1 MRLQEII
8 IGCSPAQLQEFGG
21 TSCELPKMTSLRD
34 LLEEKNCVFLDKE
47 ISIQPELY
55 LLCAFRPLQPF
66 WTTSLFLNR
75 KGTQFDIRYKKYIT
89 TQLYGVEFTQIHTKS
104 AKRVAEMESRHK
116 PPITCGNS
124 LQVVLY
130 KMWSTPNEVRSVSFL
145 LGLYCFLRSSDF
157 SYIVNSTG
165 PRGLRYTFPKRF

>member
-1 MRLQEII
+1 
-8 IGCSPAQLQEFGG
+8 
-21 TSCELPKMTSLRD
+21 MTSLRYV
-34 LLEEKNCVFLDKE
+34 LEERNYVFLDKK

-55 LLCAFRPLQPF
+55 LLRAFRPLQPF

-75 KGTQFDIRYKKYIT
+75 SGTQFDIRYRKYIP
-89 TQLYGVEFTQIHTKS
+89 TQLYGEEFTQIHTKS
-104 AKRVAEMESRHK
+104 AKQVAEMELRHK
-116 PPITCGNS
+116 PPMTSGNP

-130 KMWSTPNEVRSVSFL
+130 KVWPTPNEVRSVSFL

-165 PRGLRYTFPKRF
+165 PQGLRYTFPKSL